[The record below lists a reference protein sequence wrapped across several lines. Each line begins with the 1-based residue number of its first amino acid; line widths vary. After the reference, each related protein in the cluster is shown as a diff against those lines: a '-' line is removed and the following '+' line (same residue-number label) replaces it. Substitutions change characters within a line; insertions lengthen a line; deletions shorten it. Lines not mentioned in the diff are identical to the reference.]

1 MGSSG
6 ERHAQG
12 VAPDPDV
19 REDAGM
25 TRGSE
30 TTPAS
35 RRPRGWVSVYALA
48 FLLLVGA
55 GVAMTASAVGFLTS
69 TRLLWTSTV
78 LSGLAI
84 LVAIVSVAL
93 PRR

>member
-1 MGSSG
+1 MSN
-6 ERHAQG
+6 EPRP
-12 VAPDPDV
+12 VPL
-19 REDAGM
+19 
-25 TRGSE
+25 
-30 TTPAS
+30 
-35 RRPRGWVSVYALA
+35 RPRGWVSVYALA

>member
-1 MGSSG
+1 MS
-6 ERHAQG
+6 
-12 VAPDPDV
+12 
-19 REDAGM
+19 EDIAM
-25 TRGSE
+25 ESE
-30 TTPAS
+30 PGR

-48 FLLLVGA
+48 VLLLVGA
-55 GVAMTASAVGFLTS
+55 GAAMGASAVGFLTS

-84 LVAIVSVAL
+84 LVAIVSVTL

>member
-1 MGSSG
+1 
-6 ERHAQG
+6 
-12 VAPDPDV
+12 
-19 REDAGM
+19 
-25 TRGSE
+25 
-30 TTPAS
+30 
-35 RRPRGWVSVYALA
+35 VSVYALA

-55 GVAMTASAVGFLTS
+55 GAAMTASAVGFLTS

-84 LVAIVSVAL
+84 LVAIVSVVL

>member
-1 MGSSG
+1 VSEDGGMPDE
-6 ERHAQG
+6 ERSE
-12 VAPDPDV
+12 PDV
-19 REDAGM
+19 
-25 TRGSE
+25 
-30 TTPAS
+30 P
-35 RRPRGWVSVYALA
+35 RRARGWVSLYAVA

-55 GVAMTASAVGFLTS
+55 GVAIVASAAGLLVS

-84 LVAIVSVAL
+84 VTAIASVVL

>member
-1 MGSSG
+1 MS
-6 ERHAQG
+6 E
-12 VAPDPDV
+12 DV
-19 REDAGM
+19 PME
-25 TRGSE
+25 SE
-30 TTPAS
+30 PRP

-55 GVAMTASAVGFLTS
+55 GAAMTASAVGFLTS

>member
-1 MGSSG
+1 VSEDVGMPDDERSG
-6 ERHAQG
+6 
-12 VAPDPDV
+12 PDV
-19 REDAGM
+19 
-25 TRGSE
+25 
-30 TTPAS
+30 P
-35 RRPRGWVSVYALA
+35 RRARGWVSLYAVA

-55 GVAMTASAVGFLTS
+55 GVAIVASAAGLLVS

-84 LVAIVSVAL
+84 VTAIASVVL

>member
-1 MGSSG
+1 MS
-6 ERHAQG
+6 
-12 VAPDPDV
+12 
-19 REDAGM
+19 EDIAM
-25 TRGSE
+25 DTE
-30 TTPAS
+30 PAE

-55 GVAMTASAVGFLTS
+55 GVAISASAVGFLTS

-84 LVAIVSVAL
+84 LVAIVSVVL

>member
-1 MGSSG
+1 VS
-6 ERHAQG
+6 ED
-12 VAPDPDV
+12 VAMESQP
-19 REDAGM
+19 G
-25 TRGSE
+25 G
-30 TTPAS
+30 
-35 RRPRGWVSVYALA
+35 RRSRGWVSVYALA

-55 GVAMTASAVGFLTS
+55 GAAMTASAVGFLTS

-84 LVAIVSVAL
+84 LVAIVSVTL

>member
-1 MGSSG
+1 
-6 ERHAQG
+6 
-12 VAPDPDV
+12 
-19 REDAGM
+19 
-25 TRGSE
+25 
-30 TTPAS
+30 
-35 RRPRGWVSVYALA
+35 VSVYALA